1 MSFETLEVEA
11 RESVLYV
18 TLNRAQKRNS
28 INAAMVGEFHRA
40 LDQAEAN
47 PQNRVVVLRGK
58 NGYFCTGMDFNEV
71 SGPEGETDAQ
81 GFMDLL
87 KRFTTTPRVVVA
99 VVDGQVM
106 AGGVGVAAACDLVI
120 ASKTSRFSLS
130 EALWGLLPA
139 IIIPFIIRR
148 VGAQTAYRMT
158 LTTVPVTGEE
168 AHARGLVDEL
178 ADDPERQLNLLL
190 RRLTKV
196 TSKTVGRIKV
206 YFRKMWIINEA
217 MEAAAVNENLSM
229 MEDETVKENI
239 RNFTEHGKFPWD
251 SP

>member
-1 MSFETLEVEA
+1 MSYQTLEVTA
-11 RESVLYV
+11 RDAVLYV
-18 TLNRAQKRNS
+18 TLNRPEKRNS

-40 LDQAEAN
+40 LDQAEAD
-47 PQNRVVVLRGK
+47 PALSVVVLRGK
-58 NGYFCTGMDFNEV
+58 NGFFCTGMDFNEV
-71 SGPEGETDAQ
+71 TGPDGQTDAQ

-87 KRFTTTPRVVVA
+87 KRFTTTPCVVVA
-99 VVDGQVM
+99 VVEGQVM

-120 ASKTSRFSLS
+120 ATKTSRFSLS

-148 VGAQTAYRMT
+148 VGAQAAYRMT
-158 LTTVPVTGEE
+158 LTTMPVSGEE
-168 AHARGLVDEL
+168 ALNRGLVDEL
-178 ADDPERQLNLLL
+178 ADDVDRHLNLLL

-196 TSKTVGRIKV
+196 TSKTVGRIKN
-206 YFRKMWIINEA
+206 YFRKMWIIDEA

-239 RNFTEHGKFPWD
+239 LNFTKYGKFPWD
-251 SP
+251 